1 MAAMAVTGKTATAIS
16 GTPEYDGHGGERR
29 GNQMTQQASTAFVFA
44 GGGSLGAV
52 QVGMLHELMA
62 HGVHPDFVVGS
73 SAGAINAAYFAGAPD
88 ASGVSR
94 LEELWST
101 VRRKDI
107 MPLSLRDMISML
119 VWRRASLIS
128 VTGIRQL
135 LERHLAYR
143 KIEDAALRLH
153 IVATDNQLGS
163 EVVLSSGP
171 VIEAV
176 MASAAIPGI
185 FPPVQIGG
193 RELVDGGVANNTP
206 ISVAVKL
213 GATRI
218 LVLPAGF
225 ACALQRP
232 PATAVAQVLHALSLL
247 VARQLVYDLER
258 YASAAQLVVVPPL
271 CPLDVSPYDYTACA
285 SLISRASLSTRA
297 WLEGGGLQQPS
308 VPMQL
313 REHSH

>member
-16 GTPEYDGHGGERR
+16 GTPAYDGHGGERQ
-29 GNQMTQQASTAFVFA
+29 GNQMTPQASTAFVFA

-119 VWRRASLIS
+119 VLRRASLIS

-143 KIEDAALRLH
+143 QIEDAALRLH

-206 ISVAVKL
+206 ISVALKL

-218 LVLPAGF
+218 IVLPAGF

-258 YASAAQLVVVPPL
+258 YASVAQLVVVPPL

-313 REHSH
+313 REHNH

>member
-206 ISVAVKL
+206 ISVALRL

-218 LVLPAGF
+218 IVLPGE
-225 ACALQRP
+225 Q
-232 PATAVAQVLHALSLL
+232 L
-247 VARQLVYDLER
+247 VATGPYRWLTHPNY
-258 YASAAQLVVVPPL
+258 VVVIGEIAVLPL
-271 CPLDVSPYDYTACA
+271 CLGLPWYALAF
-285 SLISRASLSTRA
+285 SLANAAVLTVRIRAENAALHPSRNL
-297 WLEGGGLQQPS
+297 GQP
-308 VPMQL
+308 
-313 REHSH
+313 